1 MPRYLRWIAAVTTG
15 IVIQF
20 AFQVLLLAIVVG
32 SKEGEEVTLNGGVGA
47 LITFGATVLNVI
59 AALAVND
66 WLRSRYPVEQRGPAS
81 STSESDRAQ
90 APR

>member
-32 SKEGEEVTLNGGVGA
+32 SNEGEEVTLNGGVGA

-66 WLRSRYPVEQRGPAS
+66 WLRSRYPVEAGS
-81 STSESDRAQ
+81 SSSAPESERAESS
-90 APR
+90 R

>member
-20 AFQVLLLAIVVG
+20 AFQILLLVVVVRP
-32 SKEGEEVTLNGGVGA
+32 KPGEEVTLSGVAGP
-47 LITFGATVLNVI
+47 LITFGATTLNVI

-66 WLRSRYPVEQRGPAS
+66 WLAGRYPIEKKANVPSVPGQRP
-81 STSESDRAQ
+81 
-90 APR
+90 

>member
-20 AFQVLLLAIVVG
+20 AFQVLVLAIAVG

-66 WLRSRYPVEQRGPAS
+66 WLAKRYPVESATTSGGAS
-81 STSESDRAQ
+81 EGERAGSS
-90 APR
+90 R

>member
-32 SKEGEEVTLNGGVGA
+32 SNENEDVTISGPTGA

-66 WLRSRYPVEQRGPAS
+66 WLAKKYPVDASPAPTDGEKAE
-81 STSESDRAQ
+81 TSR
-90 APR
+90 

>member
-20 AFQVLLLAIVVG
+20 AFQVLVLAIAVG
-32 SKEGEEVTLNGGVGA
+32 SKEGEEVSLNGGVGA

-66 WLRSRYPVEQRGPAS
+66 WLAKRYPVDVSPSPSDGEKAG
-81 STSESDRAQ
+81 TSR
-90 APR
+90 

>member
-20 AFQVLLLAIVVG
+20 AFQVLVLAIAVG
-32 SKEGEEVTLNGGVGA
+32 SKDGEEVTLNGGVGA
-47 LITFGATVLNVI
+47 LITFGATVLNVL

-66 WLRSRYPVEQRGPAS
+66 WLAKRYPVEAAR
-81 STSESDRAQ
+81 STSASERAES
-90 APR
+90 PR

>member
-20 AFQVLLLAIVVG
+20 AFQILLLAVVVRP
-32 SKEGEEVTLNGGVGA
+32 KPGEEVTLSGAAGA
-47 LITFGATVLNVI
+47 LITFGATILNVI

-66 WLRSRYPVEQRGPAS
+66 WLSTRYPIEKKQS
-81 STSESDRAQ
+81 
-90 APR
+90 APSQ

>member
-20 AFQVLLLAIVVG
+20 AFQVLVLAIAVG

-66 WLRSRYPVEQRGPAS
+66 WLAKRYPVDVSPAPTDGEKAE
-81 STSESDRAQ
+81 TSR
-90 APR
+90 

>member
-32 SKEGEEVTLNGGVGA
+32 SNEDKEVTISGGVGA

-66 WLRSRYPVEQRGPAS
+66 WLAKRYPVEQPAPARENEGAG
-81 STSESDRAQ
+81 TSR
-90 APR
+90 